1 MAVLK
6 LINVKKYFGGVR
18 AVDDVSVELDAGE
31 VVMLIGPNGAG
42 KTTLVN
48 LVSGYIPVDSGRI
61 LFMNQD
67 ITRLKPVERVRK
79 GIVRS
84 FQIANNFDRL
94 TVHENV
100 LVSVLTRNQ
109 HLSKLNRVVD
119 EFSQE
124 FEEVENILNLFGL
137 MDKQHDYIANISYGD
152 RKLLDVAIAF
162 SLNPQL
168 ILLDEP
174 TSGVSTSDKDVVMK
188 KIMEVI
194 RKLKVA
200 AIIIEHDMDIVF
212 RYGERVLVLHQGKI
226 IADGKVDEI
235 RRDEE
240 VKRLLL
246 GGIYA

>member
-67 ITRLKPVERVRK
+67 MTRLKPVERVRK

-124 FEEVENILNLFGL
+124 
-137 MDKQHDYIANISYGD
+137 
-152 RKLLDVAIAF
+152 
-162 SLNPQL
+162 
-168 ILLDEP
+168 
-174 TSGVSTSDKDVVMK
+174 
-188 KIMEVI
+188 
-194 RKLKVA
+194 
-200 AIIIEHDMDIVF
+200 
-212 RYGERVLVLHQGKI
+212 
-226 IADGKVDEI
+226 
-235 RRDEE
+235 
-240 VKRLLL
+240 
-246 GGIYA
+246 